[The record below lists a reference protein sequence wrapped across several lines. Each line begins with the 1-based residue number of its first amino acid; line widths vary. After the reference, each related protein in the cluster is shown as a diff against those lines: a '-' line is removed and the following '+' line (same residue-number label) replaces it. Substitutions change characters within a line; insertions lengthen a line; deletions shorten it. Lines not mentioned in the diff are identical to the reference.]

1 MATYLELQEQIKKL
15 QQQADELK
23 KAELDNVIAEL
34 KNKIQQYGISAKDLG
49 LGAATAAKK
58 AGGRAEVA
66 PKYQKGDETWSGRG
80 RQPKWVAEHIAAG
93 GKIEDLLI
101 NK

>member
-23 KAELDNVIAEL
+23 KVELDNVIAEL

-49 LGAATAAKK
+49 LSTAAAAKK